1 MSLLSSIFGAE
12 AAATNTTT
20 KNAAPDL
27 FAKVS
32 VAPAQDSSTTSQK
45 KSKKKKVGSHDKN
58 KEDSSIN
65 DSDSDGKTSTPS
77 TQQPTTDKVAESENE
92 VDTSSHNPP
101 SKKKTKEELKEEE
114 SRTIFVGNLP
124 PTITR
129 RALAAIFKSC
139 GNVLSARLRSQAVT
153 GVKLPPEQA
162 GNQVRCMCSYVCQFT
177 CSMH

>member
-12 AAATNTTT
+12 TPAATTST
-20 KNAAPDL
+20 KNVVPDL

-32 VAPAQDSSTTSQK
+32 VAPAVLDRPTTSQN
-45 KSKKKKVGSHDKN
+45 KSKKKEGSHDKD
-58 KEDSSIN
+58 EHDSS
-65 DSDSDGKTSTPS
+65 SDSDGESSTSS
-77 TQQPTTDKVAESENE
+77 TQQPITETKVESVNNE
-92 VDTSSHNPP
+92 VAKPSLYP
-101 SKKKTKEELKEEE
+101 SKKKTREELKEEE

-162 GNQVRCMCSYVCQFT
+162 GNQVR
-177 CSMH
+177 

>member
-32 VAPAQDSSTTSQK
+32 VAPAVVNRSTTSQQ

-65 DSDSDGKTSTPS
+65 DSDSDGKTSTS
-77 TQQPTTDKVAESENE
+77 PTTDNKVAESENE

-162 GNQVRCMCSYVCQFT
+162 GNQVRCMRIICLPVDL
-177 CSMH
+177 

>member
-65 DSDSDGKTSTPS
+65 DSDSDGKTST
-77 TQQPTTDKVAESENE
+77 TENKVAESENE

-162 GNQVRCMCSYVCQFT
+162 GNQVRYMCS
-177 CSMH
+177 

>member
-1 MSLLSSIFGAE
+1 MERSKSPIVETLKEKKESENRS
-12 AAATNTTT
+12 NTEWRSEEPTWLT
-20 KNAAPDL
+20 ERID
-27 FAKVS
+27 
-32 VAPAQDSSTTSQK
+32 
-45 KSKKKKVGSHDKN
+45 

-65 DSDSDGKTSTPS
+65 DSDSDGKTST
-77 TQQPTTDKVAESENE
+77 TENKVAESENE

-162 GNQVRCMCSYVCQFT
+162 GNQVRCMCSYVCQLT

>member
-45 KSKKKKVGSHDKN
+45 KSKKKHDKN

-162 GNQVRCMCSYVCQFT
+162 GNQVRCMCSYVCQLT

>member
-32 VAPAQDSSTTSQK
+32 VAPAQDGSTTSQQ
-45 KSKKKKVGSHDKN
+45 KSKKKEGSHDKN
-58 KEDSSIN
+58 KEDISS
-65 DSDSDGKTSTPS
+65 SDSDGKPSTSP
-77 TQQPTTDKVAESENE
+77 TQQPTTDNKVPETENE
-92 VDTSSHNPP
+92 ADTSSHSPP

-162 GNQVRCMCSYVCQFT
+162 GNQVRYMCNLCLPVDL
-177 CSMH
+177 

>member
-12 AAATNTTT
+12 TPAATTST
-20 KNAAPDL
+20 KNVVPDL

-32 VAPAQDSSTTSQK
+32 VAPANLDIPKTSQK
-45 KSKKKKVGSHDKN
+45 KSKKKEGSHDKDEN
-58 KEDSSIN
+58 GSSS
-65 DSDSDGKTSTPS
+65 SDSDGESSTSS
-77 TQQPTTDKVAESENE
+77 TQQPITETKAETENNNE
-92 VDTSSHNPP
+92 VAKPSLNP
-101 SKKKTKEELKEEE
+101 SKKKTREELKEEE

-162 GNQVRCMCSYVCQFT
+162 GNQVRYM
-177 CSMH
+177 

>member
-45 KSKKKKVGSHDKN
+45 KSKKKHDKN

-65 DSDSDGKTSTPS
+65 DSDSDGKTST
-77 TQQPTTDKVAESENE
+77 TENKVAESENE

-162 GNQVRCMCSYVCQFT
+162 GNQVRCMCIICLPVDL
-177 CSMH
+177 